1 MSHQPYIIF
10 YHASIII
17 IIIIIIIEKWFS
29 QQTYLHMWVTDIL
42 KFYEV
47 FFVHIAKICF
57 VFKKVIML
65 IFLCICIKHFQH

>member
-1 MSHQPYIIF
+1 MSYIIF
-10 YHASIII
+10 YCASIIII

-47 FFVHIAKICF
+47 FFCSYCKDLFC
-57 VFKKVIML
+57 L
-65 IFLCICIKHFQH
+65 